1 STLVV
6 YRSCLLPLSS
16 LSLLLMGSGSSSS
29 GRPSPSPVIPLKGSE
44 QPEAAAPECDSRLP
58 FSNFREL
65 FTLKNYWKTVK
76 RNDVQCGKTML
87 AKYLSEQVDNKGM
100 YSKLGRING
109 IPPPDCTD
117 PAFEA
122 TAAAYLKVF
131 DDVITAV
138 EEKPGDVQGACDRLS
153 NVGKMHRTKVSGMD
167 SSAFQAMEGP
177 FLFMIQEILQ
187 DRFNEKAETLF
198 RKFFQFCLKYLIEG
212 FNK

>member
-1 STLVV
+1 SL
-6 YRSCLLPLSS
+6 SFPLSFS
-16 LSLLLMGSGSSSS
+16 SFSMMGSGSSSS
-29 GRPSPSPVIPLKGSE
+29 GRPSPAPAAAAAAKGGD

-76 RNDVQCGKTML
+76 RNDTQCGKTML
-87 AKYLSEQVDNKGM
+87 AKFLSEKPDNKAL
-100 YSKLGRING
+100 YSKLGKING
-109 IPPPDCTD
+109 IPDASCSD

-122 TAAAYLKVF
+122 VAAAYLKVF

-138 EEKPGDVQGACDRLS
+138 EEKPADVQQACDRLS
-153 NVGKMHRTKVSGMD
+153 NVGKMHRAKVSGMD
-167 SSAFQAMEGP
+167 SAAFQAMEGP

>member
-1 STLVV
+1 PPLPPPLLVLL
-6 YRSCLLPLSS
+6 LLPFSM
-16 LSLLLMGSGSSSS
+16 MGSGSSSS
-29 GRPSPSPVIPLKGSE
+29 GRPSPSPAATAAKGGD

-76 RNDVQCGKTML
+76 RNDQQCGKTMMS
-87 AKYLSEQVDNKGM
+87 KYLTEQADKKGL

-109 IPPPDCTD
+109 IPPPDCSD

-122 TAAAYLKVF
+122 VAAAYLKVF

-153 NVGKMHRTKVSGMD
+153 NVGKMHRAKVSGMD
-167 SSAFQAMEGP
+167 SSSFQAMEGP